1 MSDFIGIICPSES
14 QNGSL
19 LFRRPDRTEMAGNQ
33 DKGIRLLRLDKLTPT
48 EILQAAEALKRFVR
62 NHRRRTHEWMMQ
74 ALGLSKRR
82 FYRFLAVGRWSKKAK
97 ELVLANSK
105 PLSQTAIFRLADRSW
120 KGARALLDSL
130 NRLISH
136 LSHRK
141 RKTLDAVKKT
151 VDQVSE
157 YLKKKKSSA
166 TLNPTYK
173 AVIKDLWSGDISIVK
188 SQNPE
193 ALKRSLESNS
203 HYTLQGLYKSRA

>member
-1 MSDFIGIICPSES
+1 
-14 QNGSL
+14 
-19 LFRRPDRTEMAGNQ
+19 MAGNQ
-33 DKGIRLLRLDKLTPT
+33 DKGIQLLRLDKLTPA

-62 NHRRRTHEWMMQ
+62 NHRRRTHKWIINT
-74 ALGLSKRR
+74 LGISKRR
-82 FYRFLAVGRWSKKAK
+82 FYRFLAVGRWPKKAK
-97 ELVLANSK
+97 KLVLANTK

-120 KGARALLDSL
+120 KNAGELMGSL
-130 NRLISH
+130 NRLIAH

-141 RKTLDAVKKT
+141 RKTLAAVKKT

-166 TLNPTYK
+166 TLSPTYK

-193 ALKRSLESNS
+193 ALKRSLENNS
-203 HYTLQGLYKSRA
+203 RYALQGLYKSKV